1 MNPATRRALA
11 GFSVSVKAFGSQV
24 RLTVIVHGSS
34 HQPTTHTYAKSDRI
48 YFIEAS
54 MGDDPGM
61 SEYNFGDD
69 GLVVTNA
76 QGLLLE

>member
-1 MNPATRRALA
+1 MGSATRRALA
-11 GFSVSVKAFGSQV
+11 GFSVSVKSLGSQV
-24 RLTVIVHGSS
+24 RLRVVVQGSS
-34 HQPTTHTYAKSDRI
+34 QQPITHTYAKSDRI

-69 GLVVTNA
+69 GLVVTDA
-76 QGLLLE
+76 RGRLLE